1 MHNVVDFIPER
12 DRELYRRYREALRS
26 KETRSHQEAIDM
38 ARHSPASRFY
48 ISIFQAYRGILRIKK
63 GLKKEGGRIIRDKMI
78 HDIYERYKKLEA
90 KREFRGCST
99 YFITSFAVFQEVP
112 EFYLSHSRA
121 LAIISKINREKR
133 YEGKY

>member
-12 DRELYRRYREALRS
+12 DRELYGRYREALRS
-26 KETRSHQEAIDM
+26 KDTRSHQEAIEI
-38 ARHSPASRFY
+38 AIHSPASRFY

-63 GLKKEGGRIIRDKMI
+63 GLRKEGGRVIRNKMI

-99 YFITSFAVFQEVP
+99 YFITSFAVYQEAP
-112 EFYLSHSRA
+112 EFYLSYSRA
-121 LAIISKINREKR
+121 LAIISRINRER
-133 YEGKY
+133 RNEGKY